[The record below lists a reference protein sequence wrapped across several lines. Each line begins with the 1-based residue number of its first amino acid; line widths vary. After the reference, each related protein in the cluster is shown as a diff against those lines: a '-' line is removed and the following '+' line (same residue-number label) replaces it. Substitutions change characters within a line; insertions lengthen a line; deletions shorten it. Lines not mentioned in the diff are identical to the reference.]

1 MEYCRISK
9 REFPFWAMFCLFPV
23 ISIAVWQITGN
34 EVVNYDVFWI
44 PFCAVLSLYGLIR
57 KTIIFKE
64 QVKAYLII
72 GFLVILKY
80 FIPWVDENI
89 LLTASLMDAKW
100 LIYLFTAIVWLNSFG
115 SPRIEKIYKYCIFFC
130 FIYIAKALYMILT
143 GQLSRSGVLMEA
155 NYDGYMILMVYCFSD
170 VVKGK
175 KWWWNAIIIL
185 TTLLTFSRTGWAS
198 FFAIMALKLFKKN
211 ILYVILLIPIVLVL
225 IELGTDLRG
234 ESAQNM
240 DRFVYWEQAIM
251 YFRETSVSNV
261 LLGSTPGVSLKM
273 HILPEFVWTMEN
285 FEEMRN
291 LRGIFPFMFH
301 STYLRLAITWG
312 VFAALLYPAIL
323 ICKFIKSK
331 YTPLKLLCLIT
342 LIQSF
347 SLSALTLQNVSFL
360 LFVLFI
366 SSWRYDKKIQN
377 YRYHKIIVN
386 SQGK

>member
-1 MEYCRISK
+1 MDYCNISK

-44 PFCAVLSLYGLIR
+44 PFCAVLSFYGLFRQTLIL
-57 KTIIFKE
+57 KG
-64 QVKAYLII
+64 QVKVY
-72 GFLVILKY
+72 LVIGLLVMMKY
-80 FIPWVDENI
+80 VIPWNNENI
-89 LLTASLMDAKW
+89 SLTASLMDAKW

-115 SPRIEKIYKYCIFFC
+115 SPRIEKIYKYCVFFC
-130 FIYIAKALYMILT
+130 FIYIAKAFYMILT

-175 KWWWNAIIIL
+175 KWWWNAIILL
-185 TTLLTFSRTGWAS
+185 TTILTFSRTGWATL
-198 FFAIMALKLFKKN
+198 FAIMTLKLLKKN
-211 ILYVILLIPIVLVL
+211 ILYVILLIPVVFVL
-225 IELGTDLRG
+225 IYIGIELRG
-234 ESAQNM
+234 ESVQNM
-240 DRFVYWEQAIM
+240 DRFVYWQQAFI
-251 YFRETSVSNV
+251 YFKETTIYNV
-261 LLGSTPGVSLKM
+261 LFGSTPGISLKM
-273 HILPEFVWTMEN
+273 HILPEFMWTMEN

-291 LRGIFPFMFH
+291 LQGVFPFMFH

-312 VFAALLYPAIL
+312 VIGALLYPTML
-323 ICKFIKSK
+323 VYKFIKGK

-366 SSWRYDKKIQN
+366 SSWQHNNRIEKYNK
-377 YRYHKIIVN
+377 
-386 SQGK
+386 

>member
-1 MEYCRISK
+1 MDYCKISK
-9 REFPFWAMFCLFPV
+9 REFPFWAMFCLFPL
-23 ISIAVWQITGN
+23 ISIVVWQTTGN
-34 EVVNYDVFWI
+34 QVVNYDIFWI
-44 PFCAVLSLYGLIR
+44 PFCAVLSVYALLYRKLIL
-57 KTIIFKE
+57 KG
-64 QVKAYLII
+64 QVKVY
-72 GFLVILKY
+72 LVIGTLVFLKY
-80 FIPWVDENI
+80 IVPWNHESI
-89 LLTASLMDAKW
+89 SLTASLMDGKW
-100 LIYLFTAIVWLNSFG
+100 LIYLFTAIVWLNCFG
-115 SPRIEKIYKYCIFFC
+115 SPRIERLYKYCIFFC
-130 FIYIAKALYMILT
+130 FIYTAKAIYMILT

-211 ILYVILLIPIVLVL
+211 ILYVILLTPIVLVL
-225 IELGTDLRG
+225 IEVGADLRG
-234 ESAQNM
+234 ESARNM
-240 DRFVYWEQAIM
+240 DRFVYWEQAII
-251 YFRETSVSNV
+251 YFRETSISNV

-273 HILPEFVWTMEN
+273 HILPEFMWNMEN

-291 LRGIFPFMFH
+291 LQGVFPFMFH

-312 VFAALLYPAIL
+312 VIGALLYPVTLVYI
-323 ICKFIKSK
+323 FFRGK
-331 YTPLKLLCLIT
+331 YIPLKLLCLLT

-377 YRYHKIIVN
+377 YRHNKMIVN
-386 SQGK
+386 SQTK